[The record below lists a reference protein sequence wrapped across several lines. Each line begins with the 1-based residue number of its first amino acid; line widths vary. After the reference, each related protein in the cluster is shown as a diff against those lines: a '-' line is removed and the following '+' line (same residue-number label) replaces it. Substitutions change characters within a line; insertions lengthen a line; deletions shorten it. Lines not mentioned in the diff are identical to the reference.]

1 MWAVAENYGITG
13 KDNCR
18 MDISGVLIGNGAG
31 QVACPLIPASQN
43 GVSMNFSLILSL
55 VSLTATLYISLEV
68 ITGLRKMGNLRDVS
82 PLVDGD
88 LPGVSII
95 VPACNEG
102 KTIEPAL
109 LSLLNQDYEDIE
121 IIVINDRSTDGTG
134 EVLRRVQ
141 REHPQLQVYDI
152 GELPDGWLGK
162 THALDFGASRA
173 RGEFLVFT
181 DADIMMKKSTI
192 SRAVARMRRG
202 RLDHLSLFF
211 KNITR
216 GWILNSMIID
226 AGVGLLL
233 LFKPWLVR
241 DLQSRYFMGVGAF
254 NMVRT
259 GVYRAVGGHRM
270 IRMHPI
276 DDIMLGKIIKR
287 YGGRQECLLGY
298 DLVSVRWYATVG
310 AMVEGLQKNAF
321 ALMDFSLTHTA
332 LGAGAAVV
340 LSIAPSLGVL
350 FCCGLARLFF
360 LAAVGLRIFLSLH
373 CCRTMKIS
381 PWNVAGVFVSPSIT
395 CCAVLKSAYMTV
407 KNKGIEWRGTTYSLE
422 KLKDSESVLSRIYGK
437 D

>member
-1 MWAVAENYGITG
+1 MMSCEVAG

-18 MDISGVLIGNGAG
+18 MGISGVMIGNGAG
-31 QVACPLIPASQN
+31 QAACPLIPASIN
-43 GVSMNFSLILSL
+43 GASMNFSLILSL
-55 VSLTATLYISLEV
+55 VSFTATLYICLEV
-68 ITGLRKMGNLRDVS
+68 IAGLRKMGNLQGVAPLAGEDV
-82 PLVDGD
+82 PR
-88 LPGVSII
+88 VSVI
-95 VPACNEG
+95 VPACNEA

-121 IIVINDRSTDGTG
+121 IIVINDRSIDGTG
-134 EVLRRVQ
+134 GVVRRLQ

-173 RGEFLVFT
+173 GGEYLVFT

-211 KNITR
+211 KTDTV

-226 AGVGLLL
+226 AGASLLL
-233 LFKPWLVR
+233 LFKPWLAR
-241 DLQSRYFMGVGAF
+241 DPQSRYFMGVGAF

-259 GVYRAVGGHRM
+259 QAYREAGGHRM

-276 DDIMLGKIIKR
+276 DDIMLGKILKR
-287 YGGRQECLLGY
+287 YGCRQECLLGY

-310 AMVEGLQKNAF
+310 AMVDGLMKNAF
-321 ALMDFSLTHTA
+321 ALMDFSLSHTVLA
-332 LGAGAAVV
+332 VGAAVV
-340 LSIAPSLGVL
+340 LSIAPPWGIL
-350 FCCGLARLFF
+350 FCGGPARLFF
-360 LAAVGLRIFLSLH
+360 LAAAGLRIFLSLH
-373 CCRTMKIS
+373 CCRFMKIS
-381 PWNVAGVFVSPSIT
+381 SWNVAGVLISPYIT
-395 CCAVLKSAYMTV
+395 CYAVLKSTCLTM
-407 KNKGIEWRGTTYSLE
+407 KNRGIRWRGTDYALE
-422 KLKDSESVLSRIYGK
+422 KLKATEPVLSRIYGK